1 MTDQRTQ
8 FNDVLSKYQKARS
21 FTKDWHSNVER
32 WRKLYN
38 MAHYSKQAGAREV
51 QYSDPTFTNTV
62 DLAVGIMLSNQLRW
76 HAYGFTPTYIEQK
89 DTGKIEKL
97 LEGILSAND
106 DRQERFQRF
115 ELFQNFVRD
124 GGGVLYSVFDPEIA
138 DRSKRLVEDPSGEG
152 IPSRWVFGEV
162 PITIQVIDP
171 LKFFCLPGGPKR
183 WLLMGREENMTV
195 MDVELIYGV
204 KIDKF
209 AHLSDMEKSTTIGKF
224 VDIWDYVSVEDIIP
238 GSFTD
243 LAPSLDSVPVSGDMT
258 EGVTQ
263 VKTHLAIRNTAM
275 FDMIPLRGPEIMTG
289 YEELPYTV
297 QFYKPTGSDSN
308 QWQSILSPLEDSVS
322 LLERSF
328 NRRAYQIDV
337 FTSLPLVTK
346 TQPGRTINIDPG
358 LYNSVSISPDE
369 SIEFPTW
376 PGNSP
381 DLEMHMDFLR
391 SRIQQSG
398 FSDVMFGQG
407 SGEAAGYAMSQLGDQ
422 NRIRLEQP
430 IKHIEL
436 LFTSWAK
443 KSLQLLNTF
452 ATGTSIFVYGKQR
465 GTDYADN
472 VKIDDLSGY
481 QVRSEIRPDFPNEEQ
496 RKVAMASQ
504 VKGLMSGYTILEK
517 YLGIEQPEDEQDKMF
532 IEKVTQ
538 HPASVEYAV
547 RKELDKRAQAG
558 DVIAA
563 QTLQSMVN
571 GGIAGDQ
578 GRPKDP
584 TSPPQI
590 PGQPSADGQPISQ
603 ALGGAPAGQSP
614 AEVQNKMA
622 NQAPSLMG

>member
-1 MTDQRTQ
+1 MIEQNTQ
-8 FNDVLSKYQKARS
+8 FNDVLLKYTKAMAYVQ
-21 FTKDWHSNVER
+21 DWHTNVQR
-32 WRKLYN
+32 WQRLYE
-38 MAHYSKQAGAREV
+38 MSHYPTAAGKRET

-62 DLAVGIMLSNQLRW
+62 DLAVGIMLANQLRW
-76 HAYGFTPTYIEQK
+76 HAYGFTPTYTEQQ

-97 LEGILSAND
+97 LEGVLSAND
-106 DRQERFQRF
+106 EREERYQRF

-124 GGGVLYSVFDPEIA
+124 GGGILYSVFDPEIFERA
-138 DRSKRLVEDPSGEG
+138 KRLVESPGAEG
-152 IPSRWVFGEV
+152 IDSRWVLNEV
-162 PITIQVIDP
+162 PICVKVIDP

-183 WLLMGREENMTV
+183 WLLAGRKENMTV
-195 MDVELIYGV
+195 LDVELIYGV
-204 KIDKF
+204 QIAKY
-209 AHLSDMEKSTTIGKF
+209 AHMTERDKSTTNGEL
-224 VDIWDYVSVEDIIP
+224 VDIWDYVSVSDIVEDL
-238 GSFTD
+238 GNGFAS
-243 LAPSLDSVPVSGDMT
+243 T
-258 EGVTQ
+258 EEDATP
-263 VKTHLAIRNTAM
+263 KTMHMAVRNTVM
-275 FDMIPLRGPEIMTG
+275 FDNIPLRGPEIMTG
-289 YEELPYTV
+289 YNNLPYTV
-297 QFYKPTGSDSN
+297 QFYKPTGKDPSK
-308 QWQSILSPLEDSVS
+308 WQSILSPLEDSVT

-337 FTSLPLVTK
+337 YTSLPLVTK

-381 DLEMHMDFLR
+381 DLQMHMDFLR

-407 SGEAAGYAMSQLGDQ
+407 NGEAAGYAMSQLGDQ

-443 KSLQLLNTF
+443 KTLELLDVF
-452 ATGTSIFVYGKQR
+452 AKDMSICVYGRQR
-465 GTDYADN
+465 GVDYVEH
-472 VKIDDLSGY
+472 VKIDDLDGY
-481 QVRSEIRPDFPNEEQ
+481 QVRAEVRPTFPNEQQ

-504 VKGLMSGYTILEK
+504 VKGMMSNYKILEK
-517 YLGIEQPEDEQDKMF
+517 YLDEEQPEDEEQRMF

-547 RKELDKRAQAG
+547 RKELDKRAKAG
-558 DVIAA
+558 DEVAA
-563 QTLQSMVN
+563 QTLQSMIQ
-571 GGIAGDQ
+571 GGIAGDM

-584 TSPPQI
+584 TSGVQI

-603 ALGGAPAGQSP
+603 AIGGDVVGRSP
-614 AEVQNKMA
+614 AEVQAKMS
-622 NQAPSLMG
+622 NQRPGYTGG